1 VNLVPPLPPL
11 TDLPTIFKIY
21 DNSGRI
27 KKDRLPT
34 KSDHSQFH
42 TLETLGDGV
51 ILLLIRR
58 LIPSLFGPDMSLG
71 FLKLLEDHGK
81 SNRCLE
87 QLAMDYNLEVWAAA
101 LPQLEKKLANF
112 FELWIGSVFNERRL
126 WDKNPLEAL
135 EEFFRRIWE
144 IRYRVLQPYMP
155 PRWASCWKL
164 PSVEEEKEDVK
175 VSCREIHYPDSV
187 FDLCQLNLPG
197 ARQRSVG
204 FVARATS
211 TQLSPGEQNYI
222 EVFDSDLERAQDL
235 ARRLVG
241 SSALRGT
248 KFMPSSS
255 F

>member
-1 VNLVPPLPPL
+1 MNLVPPLPPL

-21 DNSGRI
+21 DNSGCI

-42 TLETLGDGV
+42 ILETLGDGV
-51 ILLLIRR
+51 ILLLLRR
-58 LIPSLFGPDMSLG
+58 LIPSLFGSDMNLG

-81 SNRCLE
+81 SNPCLE
-87 QLAMDYNLEVWAAA
+87 QLAMAYNLQVWVAA
-101 LPQLEKKLANF
+101 LPRLEKKLANF
-112 FELWIGSVFNERRL
+112 FEVWIGSVYNERRV

-135 EEFFRRIWE
+135 EEFFRRLWE
-144 IRYRVLQPYMP
+144 IRYRVLQPYMAW
-155 PRWASCWKL
+155 RWASCWKL
-164 PSVEEEKEDVK
+164 PSVEEEKDDVK
-175 VSCREIHYPDSV
+175 VSCREIRYPDSV
-187 FDLCQLNLPG
+187 FDLCQLNLSK
-197 ARQRSVG
+197 ARSRSIG

-222 EVFDSDLERAQDL
+222 EVFDPNLERAQDL
-235 ARRLVG
+235 ARRLIG
-241 SSALRGT
+241 SSAFRGT